1 VNLEEYWQEN
11 RRFVLGLAGGLV
23 LFLIGLYVA
32 DAVYGTELRSARAQ
46 EAKIKRDLAQ
56 PMFTRAQLAEAEE
69 DRERLRAAV
78 DTLAS
83 TVAFAEREE
92 FRLREGLGSAS
103 AQYHEIVGRLR
114 DELLPA
120 AARRN
125 LRLEATLGLPKLSPT
140 RASDIE
146 RYLSGLDLVERV
158 ARLAIDEGVG
168 RMEELAIRLDPE
180 YVSRRGT
187 GEIET
192 TEVHVQLS
200 GSAVALMRVLARLER
215 PEDGTQPATLR
226 RMDWGSS
233 RHREGDASIELV
245 LVVARVTSEDLE
257 DPEGAAG

>member
-1 VNLEEYWQEN
+1 MNLEEYWQEN

-114 DELLPA
+114 DAGISAELDVRSDTLNYRIRDGELNKIPYLLVVGGREVEA
-120 AARRN
+120 GTVAVRARGAEKKQEVVLVQEFVDSVVEEVR
-125 LRLEATLGLPKLSPT
+125 T
-140 RASDIE
+140 RA
-146 RYLSGLDLVERV
+146 LV
-158 ARLAIDEGVG
+158 
-168 RMEELAIRLDPE
+168 P
-180 YVSRRGT
+180 
-187 GEIET
+187 
-192 TEVHVQLS
+192 
-200 GSAVALMRVLARLER
+200 
-215 PEDGTQPATLR
+215 
-226 RMDWGSS
+226 
-233 RHREGDASIELV
+233 
-245 LVVARVTSEDLE
+245 
-257 DPEGAAG
+257 